1 MVKQLIRYHI
11 KQGIWPLACFILLAI
26 FSYGFGSYTVINEFE
41 NYEASQQPALLNTVL
56 VSPFFAG
63 FAAILIAVFAILMLG
78 SERGSGRSLILH
90 ALPFPKVWLF
100 WIKWSIGVVTLI
112 VFPII
117 GFFVSWLLLQAFG
130 GINPFDYVTWS
141 SLFQDFGLFLLFDVT
156 ILTIF
161 LFAGTIAGDI
171 IGQLL
176 LGTFFLFLNYFT
188 YFSIYAVALLGFG
201 VTYEELDKPTNFL
214 MTITTPF
221 ALFFESNVDL
231 NLTYPVLFCFA
242 LTIALLFFGSRLYIR
257 GANERLGRF
266 TIFPKLHPALII
278 TFSIY
283 TTILLAG
290 IIGLISSENQFLY
303 WLAIVILAWPTFS
316 SYRRM
321 IGWSR

>member
-26 FSYGFGSYTVINEFE
+26 FSYGFGSYTIINDFE
-41 NYEASQQPALLNTVL
+41 TYEVSYQTETIQAVL

-100 WIKWSIGVVTLI
+100 WIKWAIGTVTLI

-117 GFFVSWLLLQAFG
+117 GFFASWSLLQGF
-130 GINPFDYVTWS
+130 GINPFDYVTWT
-141 SLFQDFGLFLLFDVT
+141 SLLQDFGLFLLFDVT

-161 LFAGTIAGDI
+161 LFAGTVAGDI

-188 YFSIYAVALLGFG
+188 YFSIYAIGQLGFG
-201 VTYEELDKPTNFL
+201 VGYEELDKPTSFL

-221 ALFFESNVDL
+221 ALFFEYNTDF
-231 NLTYPVLFCFA
+231 NIAYAVLFSLA
-242 LTIALLFFGSRLYIR
+242 LTVILLIFGSRLYVK

-303 WLAIVILAWPTFS
+303 WLAIAILAWPTFS

>member
-26 FSYGFGSYTVINEFE
+26 FSYGFGSYTVINDFE
-41 NYEASQQPALLNTVL
+41 TYEVSYQTDSLQAVL

-100 WIKWSIGVVTLI
+100 WIKWAIGTVTLI

-117 GFFVSWLLLQAFG
+117 GFFASWLLLQGFG
-130 GINPFDYVTWS
+130 IDPFDYVTWS
-141 SLFQDFGLFLLFDVT
+141 SLFKDFGLFLLFDVT

-188 YFSIYAVALLGFG
+188 YFSIYAVAQLGFSVG
-201 VTYEELDKPTNFL
+201 YEELDKPLSFL

-221 ALFFESNVDL
+221 ALFFEYNTEF
-231 NLTYPVLFCFA
+231 NITYAVLFNVA
-242 LTIALLFFGSRLYIR
+242 LTIALLIFGSRLYVK

>member
-41 NYEASQQPALLNTVL
+41 NYDPSQQPDLLQTVL

-100 WIKWSIGVVTLI
+100 WIKWTIGVATLI
-112 VFPII
+112 VFPLI
-117 GFFVSWLLLQAFG
+117 GFFASWLLLQAFG
-130 GINPFDYVTWS
+130 INPFDYVTLLALS
-141 SLFQDFGLFLLFDVT
+141 KDFGLYLLFDVT

-188 YFSIYAVALLGFG
+188 YFSVYAVALLGFG
-201 VTYEELDKPTNFL
+201 TQETDLSKPLDFL
-214 MTITTPF
+214 MTITAPF
-221 ALFFESNVDL
+221 ALLFQYE
-231 NLTYPVLFCFA
+231 NLLYPVLFNFA
-242 LTIALLFFGSRLYIR
+242 LTIILLLFGSRLYVK
-257 GANERLGRF
+257 GENERLGRF

-303 WLAIVILAWPTFS
+303 WLAIAILAWPTFS

>member
-41 NYEASQQPALLNTVL
+41 KYDVSQQPDLLNTVL

-100 WIKWSIGVVTLI
+100 WIKWIIGVVTLI

-117 GFFVSWLLLQAFG
+117 GFFASWLLLQAFG
-130 GINPFDYVTWS
+130 IDPFDYVTRS
-141 SLFQDFGLFLLFDVT
+141 SLLQDFGLFLLFDVT

-188 YFSIYAVALLGFG
+188 YFSIYAIGQLGFG
-201 VTYEELDKPTNFL
+201 VGYEELDKPTSFL

-221 ALFFESNVDL
+221 ALFFEYNTDF
-231 NLTYPVLFCFA
+231 NITYAVLFSLA
-242 LTIALLFFGSRLYIR
+242 LTVILLIFGSRLYVK

-303 WLAIVILAWPTFS
+303 WLAIAILAWPTFS